1 MDVAYN
7 PLFIMLHT
15 ETVGAKT
22 LALIRQLMSDHQLEE
37 FFLVGGTALS
47 LLIGHRKSTGI
58 DLISRWSFNAKGLS
72 RYLQRRYRVENAK
85 VLKNGVC
92 CDIDGIKVDMHTH
105 NYQRTDFW
113 FEEDGIRMESI
124 KDIGAMKLYAIVG
137 NGVRL
142 KNFVDVYFLL
152 EYEPLGVFLDT
163 FERKYPRLSRSV
175 AMTALR
181 DHRKIMQ
188 TPIVFMGQPI
198 SQQQFSKRFD
208 EAFLQPLKVFDRTSL
223 PGRDREPEFGH

>member
-1 MDVAYN
+1 
-7 PLFIMLHT
+7 MLHT

-47 LLIGHRKSTGI
+47 LLMGHRKSTGI
-58 DLISRWSFNAKGLS
+58 DLISRWAFNAKGLS
-72 RYLQRRYRVENAK
+72 RYLQRRYHVENMK
-85 VLKNGVC
+85 VLKSSVF
-92 CDIDGIKVDMHTH
+92 CDIDGIKVDMLAHD
-105 NYQRTDFW
+105 YQRADFW

-124 KDIGAMKLYAIVG
+124 KDIGAMKLNAIVE

-142 KNFVDVYFLL
+142 TNFVDVYFLL

-163 FERKYPRLSRSV
+163 FEKKYPRLSRSV
-175 AMTALR
+175 ATTALR
-181 DHRKIMQ
+181 YHGDIKQ

-208 EAFLQPLKVFDRTSL
+208 EAFLQPLKVFDRTPL
-223 PGRDREPEFGH
+223 PGRDRDPEFGH